1 MVPSVDPEKPAETP
15 EAAMSADVT
24 EDDDVI
30 VEYLSHE
37 EWEEAKRLRLEE
49 LGLTYDELRDMAQ
62 RSDFSSIDA
71 LKVWVVFGD

>member
-15 EAAMSADVT
+15 EAAMSTDVT

-49 LGLTYDELRDMAQ
+49 LGLTYDELRDMAR

-71 LKVWVVFGD
+71 LKAWVVFGD